1 MIIGIDIDGTINN
14 LCESVLSVYNEDSG
28 DNLTVDDIT
37 EYYIENFVKP
47 EYKEGFHRYFMDK
60 RVWKRVSIDEEAR
73 KYIIALHEK
82 GHEIYFVTS
91 TEPENVKKKAGW
103 LQKNFPMINI
113 RKQLIVCH
121 NKQLL
126 SGLTVLVDDYGK
138 NLIGGHYHKLL
149 LDKPWNQNVNEDET
163 GIVRCIS
170 WSDVYRNLER
180 LQKYYVEYRRY
191 GLYEV

>member
-1 MIIGIDIDGTINN
+1 MKIGIDIDGTINN

-28 DNLTVDDIT
+28 DNLKVGDIT
-37 EYYIENFVKP
+37 QYYIENFVKP
-47 EYKEGFHRYFMDK
+47 EYKEGFHRYFVDK
-60 RVWKRVSIDEEAR
+60 RVWKRVSIDEEAQ
-73 KYIIALHEK
+73 KYIIELHEN

-91 TEPENVKKKAGW
+91 TEPENVEKKAGW

-113 RKQLIVCH
+113 RKRLIVCH

-126 SGLTVLVDDYGK
+126 SGLTVLVDDYDK
-138 NLIGGHYHKLL
+138 NLTGGHYHKLL

-163 GIVRCIS
+163 GIARCMS
-170 WSDVYRNLER
+170 WSDVYNAIGSIKR
-180 LQKYYVEYRRY
+180 YYAGYRRY

>member
-28 DNLTVDDIT
+28 DNLTVNDIT

-47 EYKEGFHRYFMDK
+47 EYKEGFHRYFVDK

-73 KYIIALHEK
+73 KYIISLHEA

-91 TEPENVKKKAGW
+91 TEPDNVKKKAGW
-103 LQKNFPMINI
+103 LQKYFPMINI
-113 RKQLIVCH
+113 RKRLIVCH

-126 SGLTVLVDDYGK
+126 SGLTVLVDDYDK
-138 NLIGGHYHKLL
+138 NLTGGHYHKLL

-163 GIVRCIS
+163 GIARCMS
-170 WSDVYRNLER
+170 WSDVYNDIRSIER
-180 LQKYYVEYRRY
+180 YFWRY
-191 GLYEV
+191 SLYEI

>member
-47 EYKEGFHRYFMDK
+47 EYKEGFHRYFVDK

-91 TEPENVKKKAGW
+91 TEPENVEKKAGW
-103 LQKNFPMINI
+103 LQKNFTMINI

-126 SGLTVLVDDYGK
+126 SGLTVLVDDYDK
-138 NLIGGHYHKLL
+138 NLTGGHYHKLL

-163 GIVRCIS
+163 GIARCMS
-170 WSDVYRNLER
+170 WSDVYDDIESIER
-180 LQKYYVEYRRY
+180 YLAGYRRY
-191 GLYEV
+191 GLYEI